1 MQIDHDEI
9 MRRAAAI
16 SPTLSA
22 HARECDAARKL
33 TAESMAAVVDAGMFR
48 IPQPRRVRGYELSL
62 RTLADAV
69 TCLSEACPSSG
80 WVLMVMG
87 AHHWCLG
94 SFPEAAQDEIFGD
107 GRDGLVAGTLSSQ
120 GTASV
125 VDGGFRVE
133 GRWQFCSGVDHA
145 HWVILGCA
153 DAATHRPSVHVVVP
167 RADLEVDDT
176 WHVMGLQGTGS
187 KDVVAHNI
195 FVPAHRAI
203 DTRILFRGASPHAA
217 NHATNLY
224 RLSAEAMLSV
234 SVSTAVLGSAKFA
247 LASIHRAHQRAARRS
262 DRRAKGR
269 TWADASA
276 IGGGRR
282 RDSFGGS
289 ADSRHTGR
297 IRSPDGDR
305 RDLRQRSS
313 RAREVAGRVCRR
325 AMPPRSREDVLRI
338 GSARRLCA
346 ERASGRISER
356 QCRRAARQYRLRQL
370 RRTLRPRAA
379 RLELVIYREILPGG
393 SEAIG
398 NRDPAPSDTLDSP
411 SAARLRR

>member
-9 MRRAAAI
+9 MHRAAAI
-16 SPTLSA
+16 SPTLA
-22 HARECDAARKL
+22 GHARECDAARKL
-33 TAESMAAVVDAGMFR
+33 TAESMAAMVDAGMFR

-94 SFPEAAQDEIFGD
+94 SFLEAAQDEIFGD

-153 DAATHRPSVHVVVP
+153 DAVTRRPSVHVVVP
-167 RADLEVDDT
+167 RTDLEVDDT
-176 WHVMGLQGTGS
+176 WYVMGLQGTGS
-187 KDVVAHNI
+187 KDVVADNI
-195 FVPAHRAI
+195 FVPEHRAI
-203 DTRILFRGASPHAA
+203 DTRILFRGSSPHAS
-217 NHATNLY
+217 NHLTNLY

-247 LASIHRAHQRAARRS
+247 LRQFIERTKERRVVLTGARKAEHGPTQVRLAEAAAEIHSADLLIHDTLGEFDSLMATGGTFDNDHRV
-262 DRRAKGR
+262 RAK
-269 TWADASA
+269 WQAAYA
-276 IGGGRR
+276 
-282 RDSFGGS
+282 
-289 ADSRHTGR
+289 AE
-297 IRSPDGDR
+297 
-305 RDLRQRSS
+305 L
-313 RAREVAGRVCRR
+313 CRR
-325 AMPPRSREDVLRI
+325 AVARMFS
-338 GSARRLCA
+338 GSGAHAVYAPSALQAAFRNVNVGAQHASIDFDNSAELYAR
-346 ERASGRISER
+346 
-356 QCRRAARQYRLRQL
+356 
-370 RRTLRPRAA
+370 A
-379 RLELVIYREILPGG
+379 RLGL
-393 SEAIG
+393 S
-398 NRDPAPSDTLDSP
+398 S
-411 SAARLRR
+411 

>member
-9 MRRAAAI
+9 MRRVAAI
-16 SPTLSA
+16 SPTLAA
-22 HARECDAARKL
+22 HARECDAARRL
-33 TAESMAAVVDAGMFR
+33 TVESMAAMVDAGMFR

-69 TCLSEACPSSG
+69 TSLSEACPSSG

-94 SFPEAAQDEIFGD
+94 SFPEAAQDEVFGD

-120 GTASV
+120 GIASAA
-125 VDGGFRVE
+125 DGGFRVE

-187 KDVVAHNI
+187 KDVVAGNI
-195 FVPAHRAI
+195 FVPEHRSI
-203 DTRILFRGASPHAA
+203 DTRILFRGASPHAI

-247 LASIHRAHQRAARRS
+247 LRQFIERTKERRVVLTGARKAEHGPTQVRLAEAAAEIHSADLLIHDTMGEF
-262 DRRAKGR
+262 DRLMATGGTFDNDHRVRAK
-269 TWADASA
+269 WHAAYA
-276 IGGGRR
+276 
-282 RDSFGGS
+282 
-289 ADSRHTGR
+289 AE
-297 IRSPDGDR
+297 
-305 RDLRQRSS
+305 L
-313 RAREVAGRVCRR
+313 CRR
-325 AMPPRSREDVLRI
+325 AVARMFS
-338 GSARRLCA
+338 GSGAHA
-346 ERASGRISER
+346 V
-356 QCRRAARQYRLRQL
+356 Y
-370 RRTLRPRAA
+370 
-379 RLELVIYREILPGG
+379 
-393 SEAIG
+393 
-398 NRDPAPSDTLDSP
+398 APSALQAAFRNVNVGAQHASIDFDN
-411 SAARLRR
+411 SAELYARGRLGLSS